1 MLLHASNE
9 VVDFTSNLI
18 RKEGKEIMRVN
29 LTVLGL
35 CPQCSGDNYRSGI
48 CEDCGF
54 ISPEVQE
61 AIKEFE
67 DSQNTPVKVP
77 KQKKDDGEGQFSPG
91 YPKLSSASTPYYDY
105 MQNSGGKKVELCPN
119 GHLMDET
126 GLYCR
131 EPNCAYERPPAQ
143 LDFKPPSY
151 TGVSP
156 DIEQKRVF
164 VSPAEKRIT
173 VLKNKLK
180 KDKKN
185 KKTSKKSGNSNE
197 DMNDAPGASLDDSSV
212 AANDKFTRGQQ
223 MVEDAAQIEY
233 FKNLQGENEDEE
245 N

>member
-1 MLLHASNE
+1 MLKATDE
-9 VVDFTSNLI
+9 VINFTLSLPK
-18 RKEGKEIMRVN
+18 KEAKELMRVN

-67 DSQNTPVKVP
+67 ESQNTPVKVKKEGP
-77 KQKKDDGEGQFSPG
+77 KEQEQFTPG
-91 YPKLSSASTPYYDY
+91 YPKTSSVNSSYYEYLQKNQGNGRKLD
-105 MQNSGGKKVELCPN
+105 LCPN

-131 EPNCAYERPPAQ
+131 EPDCTYERPPSQ
-143 LDFKPPSY
+143 LDFKAPSY

-156 DIEQKRVF
+156 NIEQKRVF

-173 VLKNKLK
+173 VMKKKL
-180 KDKKN
+180 KKN
-185 KKTSKKSGNSNE
+185 KKTSKKSENSNE
-197 DMNDAPGASLDDSSV
+197 DMSSVPGMSLDDASV
-212 AANDKFTRGQQ
+212 AANDKMSRGQQ
-223 MVEDAAQIEY
+223 MLEDAARIEY
-233 FKNLQGENEDEE
+233 FKKLQGEDEE

>member
-1 MLLHASNE
+1 MLNATDKLIDFALNLPKKEAKE
-9 VVDFTSNLI
+9 V
-18 RKEGKEIMRVN
+18 MRIN

-77 KQKKDDGEGQFSPG
+77 REKPEKNEQFSPG
-91 YPKLSSASTPYYDY
+91 YPKTSSVDTSYYEY
-105 MQNSGGKKVELCPN
+105 LQNSQQGNGRKLDLCPN

-131 EPNCAYERPPAQ
+131 EPECTYERPPAQ
-143 LDFKPPSY
+143 LDFKAPSY

-156 DIEQKRVF
+156 NIEQKRVF

-173 VLKNKLK
+173 VMKKKLK
-180 KDKKN
+180 SYKKN
-185 KKTSKKSGNSNE
+185 KKTSNKSENSNE
-197 DMNDAPGASLDDSSV
+197 DMNGVPGTSLDDASV
-212 AANDKFTRGQQ
+212 AASDKITRGQQ
-223 MVEDAAQIEY
+223 MLEDSAKIEY
-233 FKNLQGENEDEE
+233 FKNLQGEDEE